1 MEQKPNSMII
11 AEFRKTLE
19 TDINN
24 SHLDPTLVYY
34 ILKDI
39 CRDVEQATNA
49 ILMND
54 VAKYNQMLT
63 EKETKK
69 ENKDDK

>member
-34 ILKDI
+34 ILKDV
-39 CRDVEQATNA
+39 CREVEQATNA

-54 VAKYNQMLT
+54 VAKYNQMLA
-63 EKETKK
+63 EKEN
-69 ENKDDK
+69 ENNK